1 MTQGEAL
8 ASVMAA
14 TCIVLGIVARGDL
27 RRLALSMLAGLVA
40 IRLAIW
46 YAPVDWRYLASA
58 AIWVSVGC
66 AAIQRGTVTS
76 GALLIVSGLC
86 YAGAEILAAPAIF
99 GNPALILAD
108 LFWWGALLW
117 GARREFVGYTDDGRL
132 GRDDHRRGYLAC
144 DCHLHQKA
152 TTRAEVRPK

>member
-1 MTQGEAL
+1 MAAIMLTAAVAL
-8 ASVMAA
+8 AVSSRGA
-14 TCIVLGIVARGDL
+14 T
-27 RRLALSMLAGLVA
+27 RRLAWHMAVGLVA

-46 YAPVDWRYLASA
+46 YAPADWRYLASA
-58 AIWVSVGC
+58 AIWCSVGTD
-66 AAIQRGTVTS
+66 AIQRGTVTS
-76 GALLIVSGLC
+76 GAILIVSGLC

-99 GNPALILAD
+99 GNPALIMAD

-117 GARREFVGYTDDGRL
+117 GARREFVGYTDDGRM
-132 GRDDHRRGYLAC
+132 GRDDSRRAYLAC

>member
-1 MTQGEAL
+1 MAAIMLTAAVAL
-8 ASVMAA
+8 AVSSRGA
-14 TCIVLGIVARGDL
+14 T
-27 RRLALSMLAGLVA
+27 RRLAWHMAAGLLA
-40 IRLAIW
+40 IRLAVW
-46 YAPVDWRYLASA
+46 YAPADWRYLASA

-117 GARREFVGYTDDGRL
+117 GARREYIGYADDGRL
-132 GRDDHRRGYLAC
+132 GRDDNGRAYLAC

-152 TTRAEVRPK
+152 QTRAEVRPK